1 MRFLIKF
8 ALIITLICNIYGF
21 KLNMNDNNIQLRK
34 NTKSIDRKIYAKY
47 LIDKRKSEKILRT
60 NTLIRFIN
68 DTIGDIATTHE
79 KMIDNIDNI
88 SEYRNENADIKNIII
103 GNNIHIDVENVKNI
117 VIKTENDTIKIE
129 LNKNEKKERKIINEM
144 EMLSKNIK
152 ELDTLLNLLD
162 IFLTIL
168 K

>member
-1 MRFLIKF
+1 M
-8 ALIITLICNIYGF
+8 C
-21 KLNMNDNNIQLRK
+21 DSNIQLRK

-47 LIDKRKSEKILRT
+47 LIDKRKSEKILKT

-68 DTIGDIATTHE
+68 DTITDIDNTHE
-79 KMIDNIDNI
+79 KMVDNIDNI
-88 SEYRNENADIKNIII
+88 SEYNNEDAKIKSILI
-103 GNNIHIDVENVKNI
+103 GNNIHIDVKNVKNI
-117 VIKTENDTIKIE
+117 VIKTDNDNIKIE
-129 LNKNEKKERKIINEM
+129 LDKSEKKEKKIINEM
-144 EMLSKNIK
+144 ELLSKNIK

>member
-1 MRFLIKF
+1 MKFLIKF
-8 ALIITLICNIYGF
+8 VLLTTLICNIYGF
-21 KLNMNDNNIQLRK
+21 KLNMCDSNIQLRK

-47 LIDKRKSEKILRT
+47 LIDKRKSEKILKT

-68 DTIGDIATTHE
+68 DTITDIDNTHE
-79 KMIDNIDNI
+79 KMVDNIDNI
-88 SEYRNENADIKNIII
+88 SEYTNEDAKIKSILI
-103 GNNIHIDVENVKNI
+103 GNNIHIDVKNVKNI
-117 VIKTENDTIKIE
+117 VIKTDNDNIKIE
-129 LNKNEKKERKIINEM
+129 LDKSEKKEKKIINEM
-144 EMLSKNIK
+144 ELLSKNIK

>member
-1 MRFLIKF
+1 MKFLIKF
-8 ALIITLICNIYGF
+8 VLLITLIGNIYGF
-21 KLNMNDNNIQLRK
+21 KLNMCDNNVQLRK

-47 LIDKRKSEKILRT
+47 LIDKRKSEKILKT

-68 DTIGDIATTHE
+68 DTITDIDNTHE
-79 KMIDNIDNI
+79 KMVDNIDNI
-88 SEYRNENADIKNIII
+88 SEYNNEDAKIKSILI
-103 GNNIHIDVENVKNI
+103 GNNIHIDVKNVKNI
-117 VIKTENDTIKIE
+117 VIKTDNDNIKIE
-129 LNKNEKKERKIINEM
+129 LDKSEKKEKKIINEM
-144 EMLSKNIK
+144 ELLSKNIK